1 MTLDTPLDEDL
12 AQEMESVAA
21 GAALGAGKL
30 LQGYL
35 GGPMGVDYKDEKKER
50 DPVTQ
55 ADREAQEYLKDAI
68 LGRFPDHE
76 VLGEEDSE
84 RDGAP
89 SSDFLWVLD
98 PLDGTTNFLNGL
110 PVYAVSVG
118 VLHRGVP
125 AAAALFLPWPAE
137 SGGRVLRAR
146 RGGGAWDG
154 DVRLVLS
161 PQDAPRPNRLTGLPG
176 SFGGTF
182 RARPPLRGKLGE
194 PRVTGS
200 IAYELGMAATGVFQY
215 VLLGAPK
222 LWDVAAGVLVV
233 AEAGGAVLVGPRGR
247 GSWQALD
254 TLGPSWDDGPPDLKA
269 LRGWSRSIVAGSPEV
284 AEFVAR
290 NLARRRS
297 LCRVVRRL
305 LASLGRR

>member
-1 MTLDTPLDEDL
+1 M
-12 AQEMESVAA
+12 AA
-21 GAALGAGKL
+21 SAAKGAGKL
-30 LQGYL
+30 LQGYF
-35 GGPMGVDYKDEKKER
+35 GGPIQVDYKDEKKER

-55 ADREAQEYLKDAI
+55 ADKEAQDYLKDTI

-76 VLGEEDSE
+76 VLGEEDAE
-84 RDGAP
+84 RDEAP

-125 AAAALFLPWPAE
+125 AAGALFLPWPGE
-137 SGGRVLRAR
+137 TGGRVLHAR

-154 DVRLVLS
+154 DAPIVLS
-161 PQDAPRPNRLTGLPG
+161 PQDGPRPNRLTGLPG
-176 SFGGTF
+176 SFGGAF
-182 RARPPLRGKLGE
+182 RVKRPLRGKLGE

-222 LWDVAAGVLVV
+222 IWDVAAGVLVV
-233 AEAGGAVLVGPRGR
+233 AESGGAVLIRPERRGPWRP
-247 GSWQALD
+247 LE
-254 TLGPSWDDGPPDLKA
+254 TLGPSWDGGRPSLKI
-269 LRGWSRSIVAGSPEV
+269 LRGWSRSIIAGRPE
-284 AEFVAR
+284 AARFVAD
-290 NLARRRS
+290 NLGRRRS
-297 LCRVVRRL
+297 LRGRVRRL
-305 LASLGRR
+305 LGALRRR